1 MIRSR
6 RWEPNRSP
14 NDSLVAFPIGPTAP
28 QRAHGSAK
36 APVKASPGPSS
47 CAIPNA
53 VALAVAAWAQR
64 YALGRRDKSYRLTRF
79 ITWQVATIAW
89 VGLVP
94 LWV

>member
-1 MIRSR
+1 VR
-6 RWEPNRSP
+6 
-14 NDSLVAFPIGPTAP
+14 G
-28 QRAHGSAK
+28 
-36 APVKASPGPSS
+36 SPG
-47 CAIPNA
+47 
-53 VALAVAAWAQR
+53 LAVAAWADR

>member
-1 MIRSR
+1 
-6 RWEPNRSP
+6 
-14 NDSLVAFPIGPTAP
+14 
-28 QRAHGSAK
+28 
-36 APVKASPGPSS
+36 VKASPGPSL

-64 YALGRRDKSYRLTRF
+64 YALGMRNKSYRLTRF

>member
-1 MIRSR
+1 MK
-6 RWEPNRSP
+6 
-14 NDSLVAFPIGPTAP
+14 T
-28 QRAHGSAK
+28 
-36 APVKASPGPSS
+36 SPGPSL

-64 YALGRRDKSYRLTRF
+64 YALGMRDKSYRLTRF

>member
-1 MIRSR
+1 
-6 RWEPNRSP
+6 
-14 NDSLVAFPIGPTAP
+14 VAFPKGPTAP

-36 APVKASPGPSS
+36 APVKASPGPSL

-53 VALAVAAWAQR
+53 VAPAVAARTHR
-64 YALGRRDKSYRLTRF
+64 YAHGRRDKSYRLTRF
-79 ITWQVATIAW
+79 ITWQVATIER